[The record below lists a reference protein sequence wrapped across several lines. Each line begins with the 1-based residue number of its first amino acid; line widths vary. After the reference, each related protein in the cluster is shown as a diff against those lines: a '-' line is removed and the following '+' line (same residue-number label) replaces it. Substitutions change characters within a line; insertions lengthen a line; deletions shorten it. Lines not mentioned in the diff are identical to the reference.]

1 MKYYFLLLVY
11 FDCGLIQNA
20 PSDPSTLQPHKIFND
35 FTPKNKF
42 CKHEVMVSLDNFM
55 ALRITTEI
63 HLWCVRDGCCT
74 LHSLGRE
81 VLYFMWMTLLHEKV
95 SD

>member
-1 MKYYFLLLVY
+1 
-11 FDCGLIQNA
+11 
-20 PSDPSTLQPHKIFND
+20 
-35 FTPKNKF
+35 
-42 CKHEVMVSLDNFM
+42 MVSLDNFM

-81 VLYFMWMTLLHEKV
+81 VLCFMWMTLLHEKV